1 MAENISLN
9 VEIRKEV
16 GKGAARS
23 LRRNNLVPGIIYGG
37 EKDPQAIKIKFNELL
52 KLLKKG
58 RFMSTLIDLGV
69 GNNKEQ
75 VICRNIQKNVIK
87 DLPTHVDFMRLS
99 ENASINLFIP
109 IQFQN
114 QNICPGIKR
123 GGVLTVVRPEVEL
136 IVNAK
141 EIPSELIVDLSE
153 FELGDTINISNIKLP
168 EGARPTITGR
178 ILLLLIFNTI
188 CLKSTEEETSEETTD
203 DPDTEQ
209 KKKQILTKFKIL
221 FVFIYP

>member
-1 MAENISLN
+1 MADNISLN
-9 VEIRKEV
+9 VEIRNEL
-16 GKGAARS
+16 GKGAARF

-37 EKDPQAIKIKFNELL
+37 EQKPQAIKIKFNELL

-69 GNNKEQ
+69 GDGKEQ
-75 VICRNIQKNVIK
+75 VICRNVQKNVVK
-87 DLPTHVDFMRLS
+87 NLPTHVDFMRLS

-109 IQFQN
+109 IEFQN
-114 QNICPGIKR
+114 QNICPGIKK

-141 EIPSELIVDLSE
+141 EIPSELVVDLSE

-168 EGARPTITGR
+168 EGSRPTITGR
-178 ILLLLIFNTI
+178 DFVIANIQAPSG
-188 CLKSTEEETSEETTD
+188 LKSAEEETIEESKED
-203 DPDTEQ
+203 ENTEA
-209 KKKQILTKFKIL
+209 KQETETE
-221 FVFIYP
+221 

>member
-16 GKGAARS
+16 GKGAARA
-23 LRRNNLVPGIIYGG
+23 LRRNNLVPGVIYGG
-37 EKDPQAIKIKFNELL
+37 ERDPQAIKIKFNELL

-75 VICRNIQKNVIK
+75 VICRNIQKNVVK

-153 FELGDTINISNIKLP
+153 FELGDTINISNIMLP
-168 EGARPTITGR
+168 EGAKPTITGR
-178 ILLLLIFNTI
+178 DFVIANIQAPSG
-188 CLKSTEEETSEETTD
+188 LKSTEEETSEETTD
-203 DPDTEQ
+203 DPDTDSKEE
-209 KKKQILTKFKIL
+209 TDTD
-221 FVFIYP
+221 

>member
-1 MAENISLN
+1 MADNISLT
-9 VEIRKEV
+9 VEIRDEI
-16 GKGAARS
+16 GKGAARN

-37 EKDPQAIKIKFNELL
+37 EQKPQAIKIKFNELF

-58 RFMSTLIDLGV
+58 RFMSTMINLAI

-75 VICRNIQKNVIK
+75 VICRNIQKNIVK

-99 ENASINLFIP
+99 ENATINLFIP

-136 IVNAK
+136 IVSAK
-141 EIPSELIVDLSE
+141 EIPSELFVDLSE
-153 FELGDTINISNIKLP
+153 FEIGDTINISNIKLP
-168 EGARPTITGR
+168 EGAKPTITGR
-178 ILLLLIFNTI
+178 DFVIANIQAPSG
-188 CLKSTEEETSEETTD
+188 LKSSEEESSPEATEDQEVETKEETE
-203 DPDTEQ
+203 TE
-209 KKKQILTKFKIL
+209 
-221 FVFIYP
+221 

>member
-1 MAENISLN
+1 MADNISLN
-9 VEIRKEV
+9 AEVRNEV
-16 GKGAARS
+16 GKGASRA

-37 EKDPQAIKIKFNELL
+37 NQEPQAIKIKFNELFR
-52 KLLKKG
+52 LLKKG
-58 RFMSTLIDLGV
+58 RFMSTLIDLV
-69 GNNKEQ
+69 IDNNKEQ
-75 VICRNIQKNVIK
+75 VICRNVQKNIVK

-114 QNICPGIKR
+114 QNVCPGIKK

-141 EIPSELIVDLSE
+141 EIPSELYVDLSE

-178 ILLLLIFNTI
+178 DFVIANIQAPSG
-188 CLKSTEEETSEETTD
+188 LKSSEEEASEED
-203 DPDTEQ
+203 VEDQEVE
-209 KKKQILTKFKIL
+209 TKEESESE
-221 FVFIYP
+221 

>member
-1 MAENISLN
+1 MADNISLK
-9 VEIRKEV
+9 VEVRNEV
-16 GKGAARS
+16 GKGAARA

-37 EKDPQAIKIKFNELL
+37 DQEPQAIKIKFNELL

-58 RFMSTLIDLGV
+58 RFMSTLIDLGI

-75 VICRNIQKNVIK
+75 VICRNVQKNIVK

-109 IQFQN
+109 IKFEN
-114 QNICPGIKR
+114 QNVCPGIKK

-136 IVNAK
+136 IVSAK
-141 EIPSELIVDLSE
+141 EIPSELYVDLSE

-168 EGARPTITGR
+168 EGAKPTITGR
-178 ILLLLIFNTI
+178 DFVIANIQAPSG
-188 CLKSTEEETSEETTD
+188 LKSSEEEETTEENVEDQEVETKEESEAD
-203 DPDTEQ
+203 
-209 KKKQILTKFKIL
+209 
-221 FVFIYP
+221 